1 MTMTRQLLDEYLDGE
16 LAAEQC
22 AQVEQ
27 ALAQDAGAKQLLA
40 QLQAERAQR
49 KLVFSSYEPTEVE
62 AHLGARELLQEM
74 HGSRLRTL
82 LGSVW
87 TNRVSRI
94 AASIVL
100 MAGAFAAGQY
110 SVSLN
115 AHNNMIAV
123 SNQENS
129 PWVVEYPD
137 SDGQTVSREFSD
149 YATAQKFAQEVSHN
163 EVLVADAGGVF

>member
-16 LAAEQC
+16 LAAEQR

-27 ALAQDAGAKQLLA
+27 ALAQDADAKQLLA
-40 QLQAERAQR
+40 QLHAERAQR
-49 KLVFSSYEPTEVE
+49 KLVFASYEPTEVE
-62 AHLGARELLQEM
+62 AHLGARDLLQEM
-74 HGSRLRTL
+74 RGSRVRTI

-87 TNRVSRI
+87 SNRISRI

-115 AHNNMIAV
+115 AKSNVIAV
-123 SNQENS
+123 SNQDNS
-129 PWVVEYPD
+129 PWVVEYPN
-137 SDGQTVSREFSD
+137 SDGQTVSREFKD
-149 YATAQKFAQEVSHN
+149 YDTANQFAYEVSHN
-163 EVLVADAGGVF
+163 EVQVADAGGAF